1 MIDRS
6 LDGGR
11 PFDWGRTSADYA
23 RFRDIYPPEFYDR
36 ILVRGLATAGQAMLD
51 LGTGTGVLPRHLYR
65 HGASWTA
72 ADASPEQ
79 IAAAKELSRGMD
91 ITYHVSAA
99 EDVALPPASLDGIT
113 ACQCFWYF
121 DHERL
126 APRLFSMLK
135 PGGRLLVLY
144 MAWLPFED
152 PIAGASERLILRYSP
167 QWSGAGE
174 TVRPIAIPTVYDRFF
189 ERVSH
194 EEYRLDVPFTRE
206 SWHGRVRACRAVGAS
221 LPPETL
227 AQWDAEHRRLLDAI
241 APVTF
246 TVRHYAAL
254 AELRVKK

>member
-6 LDGGR
+6 LDGGK
-11 PFDWGRTSADYA
+11 PFDWGRVSTDYA
-23 RFRDIYPPEFYDR
+23 RWRDIYPPEFYDR
-36 ILVRGLATAGQAMLD
+36 ILARKLGTAGQKMLD
-51 LGTGTGVLPRHLYR
+51 LGTGTGVLPRNLYR
-65 HGASWTA
+65 YGASWTA
-72 ADASPEQ
+72 VDASPEQ

-99 EDVALPPASLDGIT
+99 EDVTLPSTSLDGVT

-126 APRLFSMLK
+126 APHLFDMLK

-174 TVRPIAIPTVYDRFF
+174 TLRPIGIPPVYDRCF
-189 ERVSH
+189 ERVTH

-221 LPPETL
+221 LSPEVL
-227 AQWDAEHRRLLDAI
+227 AQWDTEHRRLLEAI
-241 APVTF
+241 APATF
-246 TVRHYAAL
+246 IVRHYAAL